1 MFNGVKV
8 NIRGQQE
15 GTPGYNAVLDR
26 HRGAIQQFLNAQ
38 QQQVLLSGNTQY
50 TTRASFDGAYAT
62 YSNNNGQEYLD
73 IEVTVPPRKDEDNP
87 NPTDVDEYWKWAII
101 ELRVPGLTATNGQ
114 FSAFMNPPPKGTK
127 GQIGVAWDQRTAFD
141 TPPIIAYPVSDV
153 SNFIEDLPSADQ
165 VSSLRVD
172 MRPYPGG
179 VKIDLYAYIRS
190 YIDRYDKG
198 PAAAPV
204 LYRAAVISS
213 DAANSGTITTSGGG
227 SAPWPSPSA
236 ISARTQG
243 NVLYKSGTGSTTPA
257 DVLADF
263 PSLTGKTFNSISTLP
278 STYGAFG
285 ASGPSYDGSQTV
297 WTTNPM
303 PTGFN
308 QAAIIA
314 AAGGLF
320 TETTTYNADG
330 ITYKVRGLGA
340 MDYKGAN
347 NDGSGA
353 LIALN
358 GAGPNQA
365 DGNYGIVCFDYTLY
379 YVGSHPL
386 VPHYNT
392 DPRDAPVSF
401 AVMDDMADSYTGRY
415 YSGAFYSSQW
425 ETAKKYPKRWTFK
438 EFPKKAHILTYA
450 DPADTSTANH
460 FGHMKIGT
468 ITINPR
474 KGKGGI
480 KFVAA

>member
-141 TPPIIAYPVSDV
+141 YPPIIAYPVSDV
-153 SNFIEDLPSADQ
+153 SNFIEDLASNVQ

-190 YIDRYDKG
+190 YIDRYDPG
-198 PAAAPV
+198 PQQASPVVYAASRRSSYPAQSTFMDPPTNALSWYTPSDVTSHTLQAPYYQNMSQTNV
-204 LYRAAVISS
+204 MADWPEL
-213 DAANSGTITTSGGG
+213 GTPTSGSIDSNYAPDQFGVTANGYGG
-227 SAPWPSPSA
+227 GDITW
-236 ISARTQG
+236 
-243 NVLYKSGTGSTTPA
+243 GTGTM
-257 DVLADF
+257 
-263 PSLTGKTFNSISTLP
+263 PSNIN
-278 STYGAFG
+278 GAALF
-285 ASGPSYDGSQTV
+285 
-297 WTTNPM
+297 
-303 PTGFN
+303 
-308 QAAIIA
+308 A
-314 AAGGLF
+314 AAGGAF
-320 TETTTYNADG
+320 TLTRTYNGFA
-330 ITYKVRGLGA
+330 YKEVG
-340 MDYKGAN
+340 KGAV
-347 NDGSGA
+347 DYHYVGSPSVRVSN
-353 LIALN
+353 N
-358 GAGPNQA
+358 GAGPSQA
-365 DGNYGIVCFDYTLY
+365 DGNYGITFYDYVHYWVCY
-379 YVGSHPL
+379 HPL

-401 AVMDDMADSYTGRY
+401 AVMDDMADSYTGQY

-438 EFPKKAHILTYA
+438 EFPQKAHILTYA